1 MISKLLTQL
10 MQPLGSG
17 GALILVGTLALVMR
31 RRALG
36 AWLSFAGLL
45 WIWLWALPA
54 VSDWIGWSLEGRYAP
69 QALESVP
76 SADAILV
83 LGGAVRGTAPPRLF
97 PDLNASAD
105 RVWHGA
111 RLYHAGKA
119 SLVILSGGHL
129 PWSTAEGPEA
139 HAMLQFLIDLGV
151 PEDRVLLETR
161 SGTTRENALETAGL
175 LEARG
180 IERVLLVTSAE
191 HMRRAEATF
200 RAAGVSVVPAPTDY
214 EVLAAPERTLLD
226 YLPDAQSL
234 AASSEALREY
244 LGLWVYRW
252 RGWAK

>member
-10 MQPLGSG
+10 VMPVGLG
-17 GALILVGTLALVMR
+17 GALILVGTLALLVR

-36 AWLSFAGLL
+36 AWLSFSGLL

-54 VSDWIGWSLEGRYAP
+54 VSDWIGRSLEARYPP
-69 QALESVP
+69 QSLESVP

-83 LGGAVRGTAPPRLF
+83 LGGAVRGRAPPRLF

-111 RLYHAGKA
+111 RLFHAGKA
-119 SLVILSGGHL
+119 PLVILSGGHL
-129 PWSTAEGPEA
+129 PWSRATGPEA
-139 HAMLQFLIDLGV
+139 QAMLQFLIDLGV

-161 SGTTRENALETAGL
+161 SGTTHENALETARL
-175 LEARG
+175 LAARG

-200 RAAGVSVVPAPTDY
+200 RAAGIVLVPAPTDY
-214 EVLAAPERTLLD
+214 EVLAEPEWTLLA
-226 YLPDAQSL
+226 YLPDAAAL
-234 AASSEALREY
+234 AASSDALREY

-252 RGWAK
+252 RGWAE